1 MRKASFAVLAVVS
14 LVVLGLSPTASAVGT
29 KTTAQTTSGSTVS
42 GNAGTTSATDCLAHV
57 VGGLSEDWYTY
68 YTPGCTGHDEPELDP
83 VSSAPHS
90 ARDLTW
96 RVALP
101 AGGTFPVT
109 SVGPTFWFGGA
120 VKDSNPA
127 KIGGQ
132 GFLEMQFY
140 PDSLVT
146 RCAPNGNFV
155 TKHEVGV
162 YTVCSPVWT
171 LAKKKKKIIEPA
183 AFNGMLEN
191 ASGTGPFVMHG
202 RDVLDIHIWAPSM
215 NAPYREQ
222 VTDESSA
229 ETSGILT
236 LVSAGDGPLT
246 PAFDRNEIGNALDW
260 GGVWDTPMSFVYEI
274 GHSDSYGKHPG
285 AFCLP
290 GQRFC
295 GSFNYGNWAG
305 QQPIRIFDV
314 TFGDGSHPQNWAV
327 VSDTGGK
334 AEVLGDSFVGPTDCT
349 GYGGPYCIYPW
360 YSWDGAAFN
369 YGVNYPNT
377 IDNFRRV
384 TQFAQKATCP
394 ADGVFAGNTY
404 CDTIIR

>member
-1 MRKASFAVLAVVS
+1 MRFALVAAASAGVLVLSQSAAVATSADSGGVVS
-14 LVVLGLSPTASAVGT
+14 GSAGEASAV
-29 KTTAQTTSGSTVS
+29 
-42 GNAGTTSATDCLAHV
+42 NCLAHV
-57 VGGLSEDWYTY
+57 VGGLSEDWYDY
-68 YTPGCTGHDEPELDP
+68 YTPNCTGHDEPELDP

-90 ARDLTW
+90 ARNLTW

-109 SVGPTFWFGGA
+109 SVGPTFWFGGT
-120 VKDSNPA
+120 VDDTNPA

-140 PDSLVT
+140 PDSFVK
-146 RCAPNGNFV
+146 RCAPNGNFFV
-155 TKHEVGV
+155 KHEVGV

-171 LAKKKKKIIEPA
+171 IEATNNGIAEPA
-183 AFNGMLEN
+183 AFNGMLMN
-191 ASGTGPFVMHG
+191 RTGTGPFVMHG
-202 RDVLDIHIWAPSM
+202 RDVVDIHIWARSM
-215 NAPYREQ
+215 KAPYNEQ
-222 VTDESSA
+222 IRDESSG
-229 ETSGILT
+229 ETSRVLT
-236 LVSAGDGPLT
+236 LVSPGDGPLT

-260 GGVWDTPMSFVYEI
+260 GGVWDTPMAFVYEI
-274 GHSDSYGKHPG
+274 GHSDIYGGHPG
-285 AFCLP
+285 QFCVP

-295 GSFNYGNWAG
+295 GSFNYANWAG

-334 AEVLGDSFVGPTDCT
+334 AEVLGNSFVGPTKCS

-369 YGVNYPNT
+369 YGVSYPNT

-384 TQFAQKATCP
+384 NQFAQTAKCP
-394 ADGVFAGNTY
+394 EDGVFQGPTY
-404 CDTIIR
+404 CDTLIR